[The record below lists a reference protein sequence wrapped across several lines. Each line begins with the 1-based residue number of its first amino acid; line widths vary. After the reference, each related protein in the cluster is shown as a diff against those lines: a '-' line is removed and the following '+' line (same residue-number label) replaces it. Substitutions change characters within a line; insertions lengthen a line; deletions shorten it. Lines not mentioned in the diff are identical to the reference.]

1 MTTDEVLTPIP
12 IIPAPCVTCGR
23 PEQPERF
30 HSHPSRV
37 DGPMAKPKQ
46 ELDKRKTV
54 QKPVAMKFRS
64 KTKPLDAIREQPKVT
79 PRSPPPKEIKSPRK
93 KGPAPLPP
101 SSPAPPAAPAS
112 APLPQKSSPGKENVS
127 KSRTKLSRWRE
138 AIKKSVQPK
147 RVSKPDDEAM
157 RQQTPRVGTDLYLP
171 STEGGY
177 KLDSWIPAPVSGGR
191 TRKVICYLCS
201 QEFGTAALPSHEAQ
215 CIQVSAFQFK
225 SIFFSYWVA
234 ACFEHLIVS
243 KHCTF

>member
-1 MTTDEVLTPIP
+1 MANDEVLTPIP

-23 PEQPERF
+23 SEQPERF

-37 DGPMAKPKQ
+37 DGPVVKPKP

-64 KTKPLDAIREQPKVT
+64 KTKPLDAIREQPKML
-79 PRSPPPKEIKSPRK
+79 PKSPPPKEIKSPRK
-93 KGPAPLPP
+93 KGPAPPPP
-101 SSPAPPAAPAS
+101 SPPVPPAPVPTAS
-112 APLPQKSSPGKENVS
+112 PQKSSPGKENVS
-127 KSRTKLSRWRE
+127 KSKTKLSRWRE

-147 RVSKPDDEAM
+147 KMSKADDAVM
-157 RQQTPRVGTDLYLP
+157 KQTPRGGTDLHLS

-215 CIQVSAFQFK
+215 CIQVSALQLK
-225 SIFFSYWVA
+225 IFFIFETRSEKSYVELEKI
-234 ACFEHLIVS
+234 FS
-243 KHCTF
+243 GF